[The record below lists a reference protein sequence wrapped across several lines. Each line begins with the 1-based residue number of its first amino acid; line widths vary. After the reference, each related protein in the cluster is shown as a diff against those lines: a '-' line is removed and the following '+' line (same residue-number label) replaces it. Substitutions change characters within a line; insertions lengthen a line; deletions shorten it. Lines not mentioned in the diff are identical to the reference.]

1 MKNTKRFLTVLML
14 VALVLV
20 CVFAVSACGK
30 GSGGPHVHTYSKEVT
45 APNCANEGFTTY
57 TCKICGD
64 SYVSDV
70 VPAESGAHKYE
81 TKVSRF
87 PTTLVPGVEK
97 NYCIYCGDST
107 YDTID
112 VVSFSLP
119 SVSEAIV
126 KLLGDCHYELEVG
139 EDTTFIYLRELED
152 YTYAEG
158 TKTSVAIKV
167 ANAVIDITDSHLTAN
182 LALDF
187 GIATDSVDGE
197 GATPVFSAMFTVNA
211 TLDGD
216 ALTLEVTENEEPNPD
231 INVDITEAFYSSIAG
246 MLGLSYEQLV
256 EAVYVGGELVSY
268 APILESMVNIIASIE
283 VTIPVMDLSTVISAI
298 QDKVFVTTEEGKN
311 TRIELDI
318 AALTQLVESLE
329 GKKGAEIIDALYGE
343 GAMAALTEYVKALPN
358 MTVKQIADTAITVAE
373 TYGINVDDVY
383 SLVNYVVYVAFG
395 ANFDVEGQIIERYN
409 STLAELVGEM
419 LIMTGT
425 VGQVT
430 EQDIAASIN
439 TAIDNI
445 LTTISESTLDQLYNM
460 LTGTP
465 DADATVLSDSLK
477 MLVAMLS
484 EMVEMDMLLDS
495 EGNIIEINAKYNVA
509 APNMESIDMSYA
521 ATADGFELTVVAGDY
536 TAAITNTADGTQF
549 AVKYDTATLI
559 SGTVVETENGIKI
572 TGQGTFNGVTGNV
585 VIEYGDNGFS
595 YVLTVNGETVEE
607 VNATLVDGKLT
618 SLHVESY
625 VLYTYDYGNIIET
638 ELDLIL
644 LLDYVNT
651 AEEFGIEFVYPPLS
665 LDVSKVGDDISA
677 SITAGGFDI
686 EFEATVNESGI
697 VASIDIGN
705 YDGESISA
713 SLAISADGID
723 VDFTV
728 IDDNDFKCEGD
739 IVLDET
745 QLKAEIDVYDW
756 DYENEAYALEVEIF
770 ALVNQDGITA
780 SVTEKETDWFSLE
793 VEFTETGFVAEM
805 LITVEEYDY
814 MTESYFTVPYVI
826 EASLENGVLSIVV
839 KEDNKLLADL
849 DGTFG
854 LDENGIAIELDGEI
868 LLEEYDYETYEYVG
882 VMVPFE
888 YEYVVRTDRIAEK
901 TMVDGE
907 GYGYEVVITES
918 GLEFSYVMNA
928 YDYEDDEIKT
938 SELVG
943 TLENGILDC
952 ELKFDGEV
960 IGEINGDFND
970 GVSLDALIKDSFSEE
985 IVVDFNLEITEEETA
1000 DGVVTTITFDTG
1012 KLLIESGMEEVD
1024 YEYYEWVDSYITAI
1038 GSIIITRS

>member
-1 MKNTKRFLTVLML
+1 MKNTKRFFTVLML

-20 CVFAVSACGK
+20 CVFTVSACSNRGD
-30 GSGGPHVHTYSKEVT
+30 HVHKYSKEVT
-45 APNCANEGFTTY
+45 TPNCTYEGYTTY
-57 TCKICGD
+57 TCKECGD
-64 SYVSDV
+64 SYVADV

-97 NYCIYCGDST
+97 TCCIYCGDCT
-107 YDTID
+107 GTNPID

-119 SVSEAIV
+119 NISEAIV
-126 KLLGDCHYELEVG
+126 ELLGDCHYELEIG

-158 TKTSVAIKV
+158 TKSSIAINV

-187 GIATDSVDGE
+187 GIATFSVGE
-197 GATPVFSAMFTVNA
+197 EAETPLFTSVFTVSA

-231 INVDITEAFYSSIAG
+231 INVDITETFYSSIAG

-268 APILESMVNIIASIE
+268 SPILESMVNIIASIE
-283 VTIPVMDLSTVISAI
+283 VTIPVMDLSVVISAI

-343 GAMAALTEYVKALPN
+343 GAMAALSEYVKALPN

-395 ANFDVEGQIIERYN
+395 ANFDIEGQIIERYN

-419 LIMTGT
+419 LIMTGV

-430 EQDIAASIN
+430 EQDIADSLN

-445 LTTISESTLDQLYNM
+445 LATVSESTIDELYNI
-460 LTGTP
+460 LTGNP
-465 DADATVLSDSLK
+465 DAETTVISDSLK
-477 MLVAMLS
+477 MIVAMLS
-484 EMVEMDMLLDS
+484 EMAEMDMLLDS

-509 APNMESIDMSYA
+509 APNMDSIDMSYVR
-521 ATADGFELTVVAGDY
+521 TDDGFELTVVAGDY
-536 TAAITNTADGTQF
+536 TAAIINTASGTQF

-559 SGTVVETENGIKI
+559 SGSIVETENGIKI

-585 VIEYGDNGFS
+585 VIEYGKDGFS

-607 VNATLVDGKLT
+607 VTATLVDGKLT
-618 SLHVESY
+618 ALHVESY
-625 VLYTYDYGNIIET
+625 VLYTNRIET
-638 ELDLIL
+638 ELELIL

-651 AEEFGIEFVYPPLS
+651 ADEFGIELSYPPM
-665 LDVSKVGDDISA
+665 LDLEVSKVGDDISA
-677 SITAGGFDI
+677 SIVTGGFNI
-686 EFEATVNESGI
+686 ECQATVNESGI
-697 VASIDIGN
+697 TASINGEN
-705 YDGESISA
+705 YDGNTFSVDF
-713 SLAISADGID
+713 AINADG
-723 VDFTV
+723 
-728 IDDNDFKCEGD
+728 E
-739 IVLDET
+739 
-745 QLKAEIDVYDW
+745 
-756 DYENEAYALEVEIF
+756 
-770 ALVNQDGITA
+770 
-780 SVTEKETDWFSLE
+780 
-793 VEFTETGFVAEM
+793 
-805 LITVEEYDY
+805 
-814 MTESYFTVPYVI
+814 
-826 EASLENGVLSIVV
+826 LSIVV
-839 KEDNKLLADL
+839 KEDDETLADL

-854 LDENGIAIELDGEI
+854 LDENGIAIEVEGQI
-868 LLEEYDYETYEYVG
+868 LLEEYDYESYEYVG

-888 YEYVVRTDRIAEK
+888 YEYVVRTDRFAVK

-907 GYGYEVVITES
+907 GYSYEITVTDS
-918 GLEFSYVMNA
+918 GLEFSYVMNS

-938 SELVG
+938 SEIVG
-943 TLENGILDC
+943 TVENGILDC

-1012 KLLIESGMEEVD
+1012 KLLIDSEMEEVD
-1024 YEYYEWVDSYITAI
+1024 YDYYEWVDSYITAI